1 MANALNLDVSKRVDV
16 TVRRGDTMKLAL
28 EIKDSGGQPV
38 NLTSYSD
45 FRFEV
50 RTDDLEDAVY
60 DDSETGIILST
71 EDDSSGSKYVS
82 YVISGT
88 DNEKITFTCSAA
100 NMRGVA
106 SGLYV
111 YDIEATNSS
120 TEVQTWL
127 YGVFKVNEDI
137 TV

>member
-1 MANALNLDVSKRVDV
+1 MNLDVSKRVDI
-16 TVRRGDTMKLAL
+16 TVRRGDTMKLTL
-28 EIKDSGGQPV
+28 EIKDSGGAAV
-38 NLTSYSD
+38 DLTAYSD
-45 FRFEV
+45 FKFEV
-50 RTDDLEDAVY
+50 RTSDTEDAAYVDG
-60 DDSETGIILST
+60 DDGVILST

-82 YVISGT
+82 STVDSE
-88 DNEKITFTCSAA
+88 NSAKLTFECSAV
-100 NMRGVA
+100 NMRAVG

-120 TEVQTWL
+120 SEVQTWL